1 MINFILRTRFPTLLG
16 LGIIILGVGAGVYLV
31 QTNRNVVTK
40 ASLSSKPENVLVV
53 NLTDRS
59 ATITWNTKDPTTGA
73 LRLMISK
80 SNPRTIL
87 DDRDVLS
94 APQIKSYTNHFVS
107 LNNLLPQTTYQY
119 QIISSAVEL
128 QDTASFTTSAPIE
141 KSTAAPLIGSVP
153 QLAENP
159 DAVAYLDIPDSPTQA
174 ALVTSFGS
182 FTIPLTH
189 ISILDSTEASLRVV
203 SPLGEAKATI
213 VLNNSLSP
221 LPPLKIGEDIT
232 ITAPMTEKA
241 PDPKS
246 RYDLNGDGRINSN
259 DEAILKN
266 NFGLGFQ
273 NPKADIDGNGEVEE
287 KDLKLLRSQF

>member
-1 MINFILRTRFPTLLG
+1 MINFILKIRFPTLLG
-16 LGIIILGVGAGVYLV
+16 LGIIILGMGAGVYLV
-31 QTNRNVVTK
+31 QTNKNVVTK

-59 ATITWNTKDPTTGA
+59 ATITWNTKDPATGA
-73 LRLMISK
+73 IRIMTSPA
-80 SNPRTIL
+80 NPRTIL

-94 APQIKSYTNHFVS
+94 SPQIKPYTNHFVS
-107 LNNLLPQTTYQY
+107 LNNLSPQTTYQY
-119 QIISSAVEL
+119 QIISGAVEL
-128 QDTASFTTSAPIE
+128 KDTSSFTTSAPIE
-141 KSTAAPLIGSVP
+141 KSITAPLIGSVL
-153 QLAENP
+153 QLTENP
-159 DAVAYLDIPDSPTQA
+159 DAIAYLYIPGSPTQA

-182 FTIPLTH
+182 FTIPLTQV
-189 ISILDSTEASLRVV
+189 SILDSSEAKLRIV

-213 VLNNSLSP
+213 TLTNSLSSIS
-221 LPPLKIGEDIT
+221 PLKIGEDIT
-232 ITAPMTEKA
+232 ITAPTPEKT
-241 PDPKS
+241 PDSKS

-273 NPKADIDGNGEVEE
+273 NPKADIDGDGQVGE